1 MKAMLS
7 AFVVM
12 GLIAVGAWYG
22 LNKLGFS
29 SSDRQSADSSVRLD

>member
-12 GLIAVGAWYG
+12 GLISVGAYYG
-22 LNKLGFS
+22 LNAAGFGTGESQS
-29 SSDRQSADSSVRLD
+29 SPSVRLD

>member
-12 GLIAVGAWYG
+12 ALIAVGAFYG
-22 LNKLGFS
+22 LRSAGFGTGEFQA
-29 SSDRQSADSSVRLD
+29 SDAVRID

>member
-12 GLIAVGAWYG
+12 ALITVGAYYG
-22 LNKLGFS
+22 LHEAGFGTGERQ
-29 SSDRQSADSSVRLD
+29 SSDSVRLD

>member
-12 GLIAVGAWYG
+12 GLIAVGADYG
-22 LNKLGFS
+22 LHAAGFGT
-29 SSDRQSADSSVRLD
+29 DERQSSSSVRID

>member
-12 GLIAVGAWYG
+12 GLISVGAYYG
-22 LNKLGFS
+22 LHEAGFG
-29 SSDRQSADSSVRLD
+29 SDERQTSDSVRLD

>member
-12 GLIAVGAWYG
+12 ALISVGAWYG
-22 LNKLGFS
+22 LNQLGFS
-29 SSDRQSADSSVRLD
+29 SSEQQTSGGSVRID

>member
-12 GLIAVGAWYG
+12 GLISVAAYYG
-22 LNKLGFS
+22 LHAAGFGTEEVQS
-29 SSDRQSADSSVRLD
+29 SSSVRLD

>member
-12 GLIAVGAWYG
+12 ALISVGAFYG
-22 LNKLGFS
+22 LRAAGFGTGEFQ
-29 SSDRQSADSSVRLD
+29 SSDSVRLD

>member
-12 GLIAVGAWYG
+12 AVMAIGADQI
-22 LNKLGFS
+22 LDRAGFGA
-29 SSDRQSADSSVRLD
+29 DERSAGPSVRLD

>member
-12 GLIAVGAWYG
+12 ALISVGAFFG
-22 LNKLGFS
+22 LGEAGFGTGERQA
-29 SSDRQSADSSVRLD
+29 SDAVRID

>member
-12 GLIAVGAWYG
+12 GLIAVGAYYG
-22 LNKLGFS
+22 LQMAGFG
-29 SSDRQSADSSVRLD
+29 SDERQASDSVRID